1 MEKGLE
7 ILDTIR
13 SYQQQGVKFLIE
25 RDSALLA
32 DEMGLGKTVQT
43 AVAINILF
51 KSRKINNAL
60 IVCPSPLGTNWHNE
74 LNKWAPNIVSK
85 IISGNEGE
93 RRAHYMLPYNIW
105 IVSYDLV
112 RRDIHFLRNRKY
124 DLIVLDEAQRIKNNN
139 SNANLACRLLKRRIA
154 WALSGTPI
162 ENHPKEIVSLFLFI
176 KPGLLKLIAGFK
188 QIRKEIAPFYLRR
201 KKSEVLSQMPKIIY
215 QDLEL
220 EMCPR
225 QRKVYD
231 EVLSDSREFIYDNY
245 ESVKTYHVF
254 EQINNLKK
262 ICNLELQSMESCKM
276 DALKIIFQEM
286 RERKDK
292 VLIFSQYVKTLE
304 LIEELVDCDRTSIFH
319 GGLDISKKDSIVQ
332 NFEET
337 DGPQTLLISIKA
349 GGVGLNLGSASL
361 VILFDRWWN
370 PSVEDQAIQRA
381 HRFGRKEP
389 LHVFRMLVK
398 NSIEERINDILIS
411 KRKIFKA
418 FVEEGEMANVGGLT
432 KEELLEIILKN

>member
-1 MEKGLE
+1 MNKSLE
-7 ILDTIR
+7 IFDTIR

-51 KSRKINNAL
+51 QSRKINNAL
-60 IVCPSPLGTNWHNE
+60 IVCPSPLGTNWQNE
-74 LNKWAPNIVSK
+74 LNKWAPSLVSK

-112 RRDIHFLRNRKY
+112 RRDIHFLRNKKY
-124 DLIVLDEAQRIKNNN
+124 DLIVLDEAQRIKNRN
-139 SNANLACRLLKRRIA
+139 STVNLACRLLERKIA

-162 ENHPKEIVSLFLFI
+162 ENHPKEMVSLFLFI
-176 KPGLLKLIAGFK
+176 KPGLLKLIVGFK
-188 QIRKEIAPFYLRR
+188 QIRKEIAPYYLRR
-201 KKSEVLSQMPKIIY
+201 KKAEVLSQMPKIIY

-220 EMCPR
+220 EMCST

-231 EVLSDSREFIYDNY
+231 EVLSDSRKFIYDNH
-245 ESVKTYHVF
+245 ESLKAYHVF
-254 EQINNLKK
+254 GQINNLKK
-262 ICNLELQSMESCKM
+262 ICNLESQSMESCKM
-276 DALKIIFQEM
+276 DALKVIFQEI
-286 RERKDK
+286 REGKDK

-304 LIEELVDCDRTSIFH
+304 LIEEAIDCNRTNIFH

-337 DGPQTLLISIKA
+337 DGPQTLLMSIKA

-381 HRFGRKEP
+381 HRFGRKKP
-389 LHVFRMLVK
+389 LHVVRMLVR
-398 NSIEERINDILIS
+398 NSIEMRINDILIS
-411 KRKIFKA
+411 KRKLFES
-418 FVEEGEMANVGGLT
+418 FVEEGAMAEVGGLS
-432 KEELLEIILKN
+432 KKELLKIILSN